1 MENKFWVGWLVI
13 REEKKRMAVPVFAR
27 ILSHCLSFF
36 FFFSFLETEDDDS
49 TETAGKSE
57 ASRLATII
65 VQDPV

>member
-36 FFFSFLETEDDDS
+36 FFFPFWKQKMMTQQKLQVKVKQ
-49 TETAGKSE
+49 AGW
-57 ASRLATII
+57 L
-65 VQDPV
+65 Q